1 MAAIWPLAPGS
12 HRDCVNGSAYDH
24 PSREPMMFH
33 LIAAALLATAPSAAA
48 VPAGCRPASLQIR
61 VTDRSG
67 APLPAVRVSVQGI
80 STRDGKTD
88 AAGCVSFDN
97 MRAGKY
103 MLRAERDTFVTLEK
117 EFTVVAQR
125 PTYVMAA
132 LSPAPAAAI
141 ARVPA
146 MAAGSPKVISIPD
159 LAERQLIGREAI
171 KESPLGCS
179 GATDAKLIQIREPL
193 ASHAHADAD
202 ETLYVV
208 AGDGTLKIGD
218 EERRVSPG
226 WFSIIPRG
234 TAHTVTRT
242 GRNPIIVLSV
252 LNGEGCTHIATTT
265 ASAR

>member
-1 MAAIWPLAPGS
+1 
-12 HRDCVNGSAYDH
+12 
-24 PSREPMMFH
+24 MFH
-33 LIAAALLATAPSAAA
+33 LIAAALLATAPSAGAA
-48 VPAGCRPASLQIR
+48 SASCRPASLQVR

-67 APLPAVRVSVQGI
+67 APLTAVRITVQGI
-80 STRDGKTD
+80 SAREGKTD
-88 AAGCVSFDN
+88 AAGCVTFDN

-103 MLRAERDTFVTLEK
+103 MLRAEREMFVTLEK

-125 PTYVMAA
+125 PTYVMTA
-132 LSPAPAAAI
+132 LSPAPMASVAPRA
-141 ARVPA
+141 PS

-179 GATDAKLIQIREPL
+179 GATEARLIQIREPL

-234 TAHTVTRT
+234 TAHAVTRT
-242 GRNPIIVLSV
+242 GRNPIIFVSV
-252 LNGEGCTHIATTT
+252 LNGEACTRS
-265 ASAR
+265 ASLAGLSR

>member
-1 MAAIWPLAPGS
+1 
-12 HRDCVNGSAYDH
+12 
-24 PSREPMMFH
+24 
-33 LIAAALLATAPSAAA
+33 
-48 VPAGCRPASLQIR
+48 
-61 VTDRSG
+61 
-67 APLPAVRVSVQGI
+67 
-80 STRDGKTD
+80 
-88 AAGCVSFDN
+88 

-103 MLRAERDTFVTLEK
+103 MMRAERETFVTLEK

-132 LSPAPAAAI
+132 LSPAPAAPI
-141 ARVPA
+141 ARAPS
-146 MAAGSPKVISIPD
+146 MAAGSPRVISIPD

-234 TAHTVTRT
+234 TAHTLTRT
-242 GRNPIIVLSV
+242 GRNPIIVVSV
-252 LNGEGCTHIATTT
+252 LNGEACARTVAT
-265 ASAR
+265 AAAPSR

>member
-1 MAAIWPLAPGS
+1 
-12 HRDCVNGSAYDH
+12 
-24 PSREPMMFH
+24 MFH
-33 LIAAALLATAPSAAA
+33 LIVAALLTAPSAGAA
-48 VPAGCRPASLQIR
+48 TAGCRPASLQIR

-67 APLPAVRVSVQGI
+67 APLTAVRVTVQGT
-80 STRDGKTD
+80 SAREGKTD
-88 AAGCVSFDN
+88 ATGCVSFDN

-103 MLRAERDTFVTLEK
+103 MLRAERETFVTLEK

-132 LSPAPAAAI
+132 LSPSPAAI
-141 ARVPA
+141 ARMPS
-146 MAAGSPKVISIPD
+146 MTAGSPKVISIPD

-179 GATDAKLIQIREPL
+179 GATEARLIQIREPL
-193 ASHAHADAD
+193 ALHAHADAD

-252 LNGEGCTHIATTT
+252 LNGESCARTV
-265 ASAR
+265 ASATPSR

>member
-1 MAAIWPLAPGS
+1 
-12 HRDCVNGSAYDH
+12 
-24 PSREPMMFH
+24 MFH
-33 LIAAALLATAPSAAA
+33 LIVAALLTTVPSEGAATAS
-48 VPAGCRPASLQIR
+48 CRPGSLQIR

-67 APLPAVRVSVQGI
+67 APLTAVRISVQGT
-80 STRDGKTD
+80 SAREGKTD
-88 AAGCVSFDN
+88 AAGCVTFNN

-103 MLRAERDTFVTLEK
+103 MLRAERETFVTLEK

-125 PTYVMAA
+125 PTYVMAS
-132 LSPAPAAAI
+132 LSPSPAAAAA
-141 ARVPA
+141 ARAAAP
-146 MAAGSPKVISIPD
+146 AAGSPKVISIPD

-234 TAHTVTRT
+234 TAHTLTRT
-242 GRNPIIVLSV
+242 GRNPIIVVSV
-252 LNGEGCTHIATTT
+252 LNGEGCTRTV
-265 ASAR
+265 ASAAPSR